1 MASESCGLGR
11 LCLPSDA
18 LMCGCHPSRHQ
29 DEAGLTAPV
38 SLTSGA
44 DSMLW
49 SSAAGPLLLL
59 AAEAS
64 AEAAASGDTG
74 YSQNS
79 YNATLFLFVLC
90 FPGLYSLVKR
100 SAKSK
105 VRDEKGVAEC
115 AGNACCRAESTLT
128 LSSLARP
135 CSGGAQDV

>member
-1 MASESCGLGR
+1 VR
-11 LCLPSDA
+11 LL
-18 LMCGCHPSRHQ
+18 PSRHQ
-29 DEAGLTAPV
+29 DE
-38 SLTSGA
+38 TSTTSRSGWA
-44 DSMLW
+44 DSTLW

-64 AEAAASGDTG
+64 AEAGASGDTG

-105 VRDEKGVAEC
+105 VRDCPGGE
-115 AGNACCRAESTLT
+115 
-128 LSSLARP
+128 LS
-135 CSGGAQDV
+135 

>member
-1 MASESCGLGR
+1 
-11 LCLPSDA
+11 
-18 LMCGCHPSRHQ
+18 
-29 DEAGLTAPV
+29 
-38 SLTSGA
+38 
-44 DSMLW
+44 MLW

-105 VRDEKGVAEC
+105 VRDEKGVAV
-115 AGNACCRAESTLT
+115 RRQRL
-128 LSSLARP
+128 LSPRVDTHAASP
-135 CSGGAQDV
+135 CSPFSRWSARRLRCPAPGL